1 MADRDRL
8 FKELL
13 KTFFLE
19 FVDLFYPKVA
29 IAIDPK
35 SIRFLAEEIPEDKQ
49 PLDQIDPESPRI
61 TAPDDPLLSPSDV
74 LVQVKMRGQDVCVWV
89 HLVNCAED
97 HIPSNIRLDRR
108 VFHIF
113 AHLDAKYNR
122 PIYPI
127 VLLGAESTQPIE
139 TNSYRVDFIDRRV
152 LDFNFVAIQ
161 LYRLNWRDFLQR
173 RNPVAAALM
182 PTMKVQPVDRPV
194 VKAECL
200 RLLTNLRL
208 ESQHVQVI
216 TPFIDSYLSLSPAED
231 QVLQTELERMGLL
244 EREQITN
251 LLTNSKQANLQQGAE
266 REALT
271 LVFRLLNRRIGSIND
286 HLESQVRRL
295 PVNKVEDLG
304 EALLDFNTKE
314 DLQEWLSHN

>member
-1 MADRDRL
+1 MVDRDRL

-35 SIRFLAEEIPEDKQ
+35 SIRFLAEDMPGINQPPEEKGTEEFPSKFQ
-49 PLDQIDPESPRI
+49 E
-61 TAPDDPLLSPSDV
+61 DPLYSSSNV
-74 LVQVKMRGQDVCVWV
+74 LVQVKMRGQDACVWV

-97 HIPSNIRLDRR
+97 DVPSDIRLDRR
-108 VFHIF
+108 IFHIF
-113 AHLDAKYNR
+113 AHLDAKYNQ

-127 VLLGAESTQPIE
+127 VLLASESTQPIE

-182 PTMKVQPVDRPV
+182 PAMKVQPVDRPV

-208 ESQHVQVI
+208 ESKHVQVI
-216 TPFIDSYLSLSPAED
+216 SPFIDTYLSLNAAEE

-244 EREQITN
+244 EREQITS
-251 LLTNSKQANLQQGAE
+251 LLTNSKQANLKQGAE
-266 REALT
+266 REALS

-286 HLESQVRRL
+286 HLEAQVRDL

-314 DLQEWLSHN
+314 DLQEWLGRN